1 MYVVKVS
8 DMYFTGFDLSYS
20 QRDAKRYD
28 IEAPTATFRAYLSLL
43 MGAEARFVKLT
54 SRADR
59 IGADILADYDG
70 SNNYDPST
78 F

>member
-8 DMYFTGFDLSYS
+8 DTYFTGSALSYS

-28 IEAPTATFRAYLSLL
+28 IDVPTGTFRAYLSVL
-43 MGAEARFVKLT
+43 MGDDARFVKLT

-59 IGADILADYDG
+59 IDADVRAAYDG
-70 SNNYDPST
+70 FDP